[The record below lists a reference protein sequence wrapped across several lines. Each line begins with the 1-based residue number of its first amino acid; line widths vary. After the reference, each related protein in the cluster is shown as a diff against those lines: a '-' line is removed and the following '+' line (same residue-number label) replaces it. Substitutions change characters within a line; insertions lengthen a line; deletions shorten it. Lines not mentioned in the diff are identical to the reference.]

1 MEWLL
6 KSNFR
11 HYARIHLLLYVR
23 SQSYNYH
30 LSLLHFS
37 SSFVS
42 LFQTPKQ
49 LMTTSISNGSSSEG
63 INSRV
68 VEGQTHD
75 SLKLSPDAHSSSD
88 RLISEEANQSEESSV
103 LPPAGGSLKIGEVFR
118 FRLTV
123 LQASHVPA
131 DYADIF
137 CQFKYVL

>member
-1 MEWLL
+1 MLAL
-6 KSNFR
+6 N
-11 HYARIHLLLYVR
+11 
-23 SQSYNYH
+23 SQIIM
-30 LSLLHFS
+30 LSFCHCI
-37 SSFVS
+37 SFIN
-42 LFQTPKQ
+42 FQTPKQ

>member
-1 MEWLL
+1 M
-6 KSNFR
+6 S
-11 HYARIHLLLYVR
+11 A
-23 SQSYNYH
+23 
-30 LSLLHFS
+30 
-37 SSFVS
+37 
-42 LFQTPKQ
+42 
-49 LMTTSISNGSSSEG
+49 SISNGSSSEG

-88 RLISEEANQSEESSV
+88 RLITEEGVKQAEESSA
-103 LPPAGGSLKIGEVFR
+103 LLTGGCLKVGETFR

-137 CQFKYVL
+137 CQFKYVKFETHIRFILL